1 MKTHNLCIMSS
12 SSTFEWRRFQRTDKT
27 ANFGRRDIYVIGPDA
42 KFADIG
48 IKLRDVEG
56 EISSRELLEVKTRNL
71 THDGEKWGK
80 VVKSKGD
87 WKDTTTI
94 IPTVAKLLKNTFL
107 STNPKIVLVSVEKDV
122 SKTSY
127 RGYEVE
133 KSTVRITNLSTGE
146 TSMWI
151 TESVEAY
158 SASDIQECLKTH
170 FENATM
176 SENTGYP
183 AFLSGLLATGTMGTV
198 KSASPVV
205 KKPYVPKL
213 LAVKKN
219 VTSPVVKKTPA
230 PLPKFVY
237 KDAATDAYARML
249 AQ

>member
-1 MKTHNLCIMSS
+1 MSS

-27 ANFGRRDIYVIGPDA
+27 VNFGRRDIYIIGPNA
-42 KFADIG
+42 KFANVG
-48 IKLRDVEG
+48 IKLRDVDG

-71 THDGEKWGK
+71 TLVGETWRK

-87 WKDTTTI
+87 WRDTATI

-107 STNPKIVLVSVEKDV
+107 STNPKTVMVSVEKDV
-122 SKTSY
+122 NKTAY
-127 RGYEVE
+127 RTYEVE

-146 TSMWI
+146 SSIWN

-170 FENATM
+170 FDGATM

-183 AFLSGLLATGTMGTV
+183 TFLSGLLATGTMGTV
-198 KSASPVV
+198 KLASPVA
-205 KKPYVPKL
+205 KKPYVPKTPT
-213 LAVKKN
+213 VKKN
-219 VTSPVVKKTPA
+219 VTAPIVKNTPI

-237 KDAATDAYARML
+237 KDAATEAYARML
-249 AQ
+249 AM